1 MYTIAG
7 IIAAVLVVY
16 AGYKIYQNWPKANSV
31 SDLAAIFKN
40 YNSVDDIKTAY
51 DKAIQNANDFK
62 AKIEA
67 EVKAIEDKAAALK
80 ALIS

>member
-7 IIAAVLVVY
+7 IIAAVFVVY
-16 AGYKIYQNWPKANSV
+16 AGYKIYQNWPKVNSV
-31 SDLAAIFKN
+31 SDLEAIFKN

-51 DKAIQNANDFK
+51 DKALQNANDFK